1 MPMTPA
7 IRVLVQADVDHGVH
21 EYAHDPQSESYGLE
35 AAEALGLDPAVVFKT
50 LVASTGQELVAAVV
64 PVCGQVD
71 MKKLAAAIK
80 AKRVEMAD
88 PKRVERTTGYVLGGI
103 SPLGQK
109 KRLCTVVDASASQH
123 ATIYVSGGR
132 RGLDL
137 SLAPGDL
144 IDLLDAIVAPIARL
158 K

>member
-1 MPMTPA
+1 MTPA